1 MRRIL
6 VVGAGHLAHRIASLG
21 VARDCEVLRRRA
33 DELRPA
39 TAADTPIDHIARG
52 LGDIALGSLAS
63 IYLVDDSDERNFEL
77 LIAMLSIDRTLPIV
91 ASLFNENIA
100 PHLRAAN
107 PNVRILNPARI
118 AAPAFIAALD
128 VPVSRTL
135 RYTPVSSVPSPE
147 PSRGDGLVKRLI
159 GVFTL
164 LIIGAVAFFHFADG
178 LSWLDSLY
186 FVVVTVATVGYGD
199 IALRNSGALTKLVG
213 IALILCSTV
222 FIWMIFSLTID
233 AIIKRRVQLALGRKR
248 YDARGH
254 VILCGLGR
262 LGYFVAEGLL
272 DRGEKVLIVEGSETS
287 GSLDHFR
294 RRGADVYVG
303 DARLS
308 RVLQDVGVGRAKALY
323 SLVANDF
330 TNLEIGLNA
339 RSLDPSI
346 RLVLRLFDHGMSERV
361 RDTLDIHLTLSMS
374 AIADEAFLD
383 AMPTAD

>member
-1 MRRIL
+1 
-6 VVGAGHLAHRIASLG
+6 V
-21 VARDCEVLRRRA
+21 
-33 DELRPA
+33 
-39 TAADTPIDHIARG
+39 
-52 LGDIALGSLAS
+52 
-63 IYLVDDSDERNFEL
+63 
-77 LIAMLSIDRTLPIV
+77 
-91 ASLFNENIA
+91 
-100 PHLRAAN
+100 
-107 PNVRILNPARI
+107 
-118 AAPAFIAALD
+118 
-128 VPVSRTL
+128 
-135 RYTPVSSVPSPE
+135 
-147 PSRGDGLVKRLI
+147 
-159 GVFTL
+159 
-164 LIIGAVAFFHFADG
+164 
-178 LSWLDSLY
+178 
-186 FVVVTVATVGYGD
+186 
-199 IALRNSGALTKLVG
+199 
-213 IALILCSTV
+213 LILCSTA

-248 YDARGH
+248 YGSRGH

-272 DRGEKVLIVEGSETS
+272 DRGEKVLIVEGNETS

-361 RDTLDIHLTLSMS
+361 RETLDIHLTLSMS

-383 AMPTAD
+383 AVPTAD